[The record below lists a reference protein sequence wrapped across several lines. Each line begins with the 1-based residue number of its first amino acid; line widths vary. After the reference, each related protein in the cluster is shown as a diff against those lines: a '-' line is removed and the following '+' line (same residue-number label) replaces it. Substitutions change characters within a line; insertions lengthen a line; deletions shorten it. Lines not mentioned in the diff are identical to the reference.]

1 LKNDSDPIRHALIV
15 GGGTAGWLT
24 ACHLAKTLRANSAGG
39 VKITLIESED
49 IPTIGVG
56 EGTVPAI
63 RDSLRSL
70 GISET
75 EFIRECDVTFKQSIK
90 FVDWL
95 RAPSEKK
102 SHSYHHVFDYA
113 QRQHLELSPY
123 WLMNKAQGHLGSYVD
138 TVSIQGVLCDAGLGP
153 KNMTHPEYEG
163 SASYAYHLDA
173 IKFAHLLARHGSEK
187 LGVTHLRAN
196 VSDVLLD
203 ECGDIHAIV
212 SDKHGVIEADFFVDC
227 SGFSSLLLGKK
238 LGVEFISKQDI
249 LLADTAL
256 AMQIP
261 YASGSDPIPSYT
273 LSTAQEAGWIWDIG
287 LTTRRGTGYV
297 YSSKYTS
304 DERAESVL
312 RAYAAQSLGDKADEL
327 NCRKISMNVG
337 YREKFWHRNCVAVGL
352 AQGFVEPLEAT
363 GLLVYDAAARS
374 LAAQFP
380 MSRGAMPALADQ
392 FNRRLRSVWDGVID
406 FIKLHYYLSARDD
419 NEFWLANR
427 SLSTVPESLLKKL
440 ELWKHQPPSDYD
452 FSSRLDIFNLDNYL
466 YVLYGMDFDTSVDH
480 FPARFPERE
489 KAQRIIQSIQTH
501 AQKMKASQLSN
512 RELIARIHRYGL
524 QNI

>member
-24 ACHLAKTLRANSAGG
+24 ACHLAKTLRASSVDGI
-39 VKITLIESED
+39 KITLIESEN

-63 RDSLRSL
+63 RESLRSL

-75 EFIRECDVTFKQSIK
+75 EFIRECDVSFKQSIK

-95 RAPSEKK
+95 HTPTEKQ

-113 QRQHLELSPY
+113 QRQHLELTPY
-123 WLMNKAQGHLGSYVD
+123 WLMNKAQGRSGSYVD
-138 TVSIQGVLCDAGLGP
+138 TVSIQGILCDAGLGP
-153 KNMTHPEYEG
+153 KNMTHPEYQG
-163 SASYAYHLDA
+163 SVSYAYHLDA
-173 IKFAHLLARHGSEK
+173 VKFAHLLARHGSEK
-187 LGVTHLRAN
+187 LGVTHLKGN

-203 ECGDIHAIV
+203 ETGDIRAIV
-212 SDKHGVIEADFFVDC
+212 SDKHGAIEADFFVDC

-238 LGVEFISKQDI
+238 LGVDFISKQDV

-261 YASGSDPIPSYT
+261 YASDGAPIPSYT

-287 LTTRRGTGYV
+287 LTSRRGTGYV

-304 DERAESVL
+304 DERAEAVL
-312 RAYAAQSLGDKADEL
+312 RDYAARSLGDKSRDFD
-327 NCRKISMNVG
+327 CRKIPMNVG
-337 YREKFWHRNCVAVGL
+337 YREKFWHKNCVAVGL

-374 LAAQFP
+374 LATQFP

-392 FNRRLRSVWDGVID
+392 FNQRLRCVWDGVID
-406 FIKLHYYLSARDD
+406 FIKLHYYLSERDD

-427 SLSTVPESLLKKL
+427 SLESVPESLQKKL
-440 ELWKHQPPSDYD
+440 ALWKHQPPSDYD
-452 FSSRLDIFNLDNYL
+452 FSSRLDVFNLDNYL

-480 FPARFPERE
+480 LSGRYPEGD
-489 KAQRIIQSIQTH
+489 KAQIIIQSVHAQ

-524 QNI
+524 QKI